1 MLEGILQGLEAA
13 ISLQNLIMVVAG
25 CLLGTFIGMLPG
37 LGPMSIIAIMIPV
50 AIKIGDPSAA
60 LILLAGVYYGA
71 IFGGSTSSI
80 LINAPGI
87 AGTVATAFDG
97 YPMARKGLAG
107 KALTIAA
114 IASFTGGTIGAI
126 LLMGFAPAL
135 ATVALLFHSAEYF
148 ALMIVGLSAIA
159 AFAGTG
165 NVAKALMMTVVGLIL
180 ATLGESAQFNAPR
193 FTMGIQDLQSG
204 ISFITLAMA
213 LFALPEALYLVLD
226 PKRSNTGG
234 AGGEI
239 KDLRITKT
247 EAKLIAPVIGR
258 QSIQGFLIGVMPGA
272 GATIASFLGYAVERN
287 IAKGDEQAEFGKG
300 SVKGLAAPETA
311 NNAACTGSFVPLLT
325 LGIPGSGTTAILL
338 GALIALNVTPGPRL
352 MVDNPTIF
360 WAVIISMYVGNVV
373 LLILNLPLIPYIAKL
388 LLVPRNYLIPFILFF
403 TMMGS
408 YIGQNNATELL
419 MLTSMGV
426 AATIMRFA
434 GFPLAPMLIGF
445 ILGQMLE
452 DNFARAMNLTDGVS
466 FMWERP
472 MTTALLVLAIVLI
485 FLPSIR
491 EQLAK
496 LRRKGFTT
504 GTKPITNAARYVQK
518 LIEGFQ
524 AFRKT
529 YYESKPDFYRTLI
542 KSGQHPDVMVIACS
556 DSRVNPS
563 IIAKAEP
570 GELFIVRNVA
580 NLVPPYEPDSRYY
593 GTSAALEYA
602 VRDLAVSHIIVLG
615 HSHCGGIRRLL
626 EGDKAEEAR
635 EFIDGWMLIADLARG
650 GGLNDE
656 AAIRAAERNAVT
668 VSLTN
673 LLTFPWVRD
682 RVYDDKLKLHGW
694 WFDLEAGE
702 LLEHK
707 TGGAWTALIGQE

>member
-1 MLEGILQGLEAA
+1 MLEGLLQGLDTAL
-13 ISLQNLIMVVAG
+13 SLQNLLMVVAG
-25 CLLGTFIGMLPG
+25 CIIGTVIGMLPG

-97 YPMARKGLAG
+97 YPLARQGKAG

-114 IASFTGGTIGAI
+114 VSSFAGGTVGAI

-135 ATVALLFHSAEYF
+135 ASVALLFHSAEYF
-148 ALMIVGLSAIA
+148 ALMVVGLSAIS

-165 NVAKALMMTVVGLIL
+165 HVAKALMMTVLGVML
-180 ATLGESAQFNAPR
+180 ATVGESALFNAPR
-193 FTMGIQDLQSG
+193 FTMGILDLQSG

-226 PKRSNTGG
+226 PRRSNTGG
-234 AGGEI
+234 AGDKI
-239 KDLRITKT
+239 KDLRINKA
-247 EAKLIAPVIGR
+247 EAIKIAPVVGR

-272 GATIASFLGYAVERN
+272 GATLASFLGYAVERN
-287 IAKGDEQAEFGKG
+287 LVKGEERDEFGKG
-300 SVKGLAAPETA
+300 SIKGLAAPETA

-352 MVDNPTIF
+352 MVDNPSIF
-360 WAVIISMYVGNVV
+360 WSVIISMYIGNVV

-419 MLTSMGV
+419 MLTGMGIV
-426 AATIMRFA
+426 ATIMRFA

-452 DNFARAMNLTDGVS
+452 DNFARATNLTDGIS

-472 MTTALLVLAIVLI
+472 MTTTLLVIAVILV
-485 FLPSIR
+485 FLPSMR
-491 EQLAK
+491 ERLAAW
-496 LRRKGFTT
+496 RRRG
-504 GTKPITNAARYVQK
+504 
-518 LIEGFQ
+518 
-524 AFRKT
+524 
-529 YYESKPDFYRTLI
+529 
-542 KSGQHPDVMVIACS
+542 
-556 DSRVNPS
+556 
-563 IIAKAEP
+563 
-570 GELFIVRNVA
+570 VA
-580 NLVPPYEPDSRYY
+580 
-593 GTSAALEYA
+593 
-602 VRDLAVSHIIVLG
+602 
-615 HSHCGGIRRLL
+615 
-626 EGDKAEEAR
+626 EGD
-635 EFIDGWMLIADLARG
+635 
-650 GGLNDE
+650 
-656 AAIRAAERNAVT
+656 
-668 VSLTN
+668 
-673 LLTFPWVRD
+673 
-682 RVYDDKLKLHGW
+682 
-694 WFDLEAGE
+694 
-702 LLEHK
+702 
-707 TGGAWTALIGQE
+707 